1 MQLRLKLRELLAAFR
16 DCELI
21 ILERELLEF
30 SDILEVLTLLLIAK
44 RDYHKHK

>member
-21 ILERELLEF
+21 ILERELLELF
-30 SDILEVLTLLLIAK
+30 DILKALILLLMAK
-44 RDYHKHK
+44 RDDHKH